1 MNKVFSFYSTLDA
14 NLSFAYKF
22 DLQIR
27 LLTFSNDG
35 SACFQNTDYNK

>member
-22 DLQIR
+22 DL
-27 LLTFSNDG
+27 LTFSNDG